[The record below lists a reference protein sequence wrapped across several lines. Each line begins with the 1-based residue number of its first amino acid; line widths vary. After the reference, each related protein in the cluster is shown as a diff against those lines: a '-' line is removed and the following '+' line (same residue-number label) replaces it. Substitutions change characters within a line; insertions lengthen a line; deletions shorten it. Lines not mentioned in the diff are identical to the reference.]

1 MHRILSIILLSV
13 SVTFPLFAQQLPLFT
28 QYVFDPYLINPSL
41 VGIGNRPEV
50 NVLYRR
56 QYTAIQDGPKTMQFD
71 AQLPLNSRMAIGL
84 NVYNDKSVLLSSTS
98 ALLTYGYKIPLA
110 TNHTLGFGLSAG
122 VFTNRINLN
131 EVAPAD
137 ANDPALLS
145 AASNNMA
152 LNAQFG
158 VHYSFKSFILGFS
171 LVNLVQRT
179 PFTPDNFQKVKFG
192 ELRNQILFASYRF
205 TLARDTW
212 FFQPNVAYR
221 QSADNV
227 NFYETSGFV
236 SYRGK
241 VDLGGGYRQNY
252 GPSAMLRFTWKQL
265 SIGAAYDFPST
276 KAQVSTGGTQEFQLK
291 WRFGA
296 SNEPRVVKKNTI
308 PTSKEEEKVQ
318 PVPEEK
324 KEIVKEAPKAETVT
338 PDVVIE
344 KKAEVAPPQA
354 EPVVSQPPPVE
365 EDFYF
370 VIGTFELRGNAEQ
383 FYNAVRKKGIVAE
396 IRESKSGEEPHY
408 FYVHLPQYKSKEVTL
423 DKILELKKV
432 TGFNDAWF
440 KKLD

>member
-13 SVTFPLFAQQLPLFT
+13 SFTFPILAQQLPLFT
-28 QYVFDPYLINPSL
+28 QYVFDPYLINPSM

-71 AQLPLNSRMAIGL
+71 AQLPFSNRMAIGV

-110 TNHTLGFGLSAG
+110 TNQTLGFGLSAG
-122 VFTNRINLN
+122 VFTNRINLS

-152 LNAQFG
+152 LNGQFG

-171 LVNLVQRT
+171 LVNLIQRT
-179 PFTPDNFQKVKFG
+179 TFTPDNFQKIKFG
-192 ELRNQILFASYRF
+192 ELKNQIFFASYRF
-205 TLARDTW
+205 TLVPDTW

-221 QSADNV
+221 QNADNV
-227 NFYETSGFV
+227 NFYETSGFL
-236 SYRGK
+236 SYRSK
-241 VDLGGGYRQNY
+241 IDLGGGYRQNF
-252 GPSAMLRFTWKQL
+252 GPSAMLRITWKQL

-276 KAQVSTGGTQEFQLK
+276 KSQVSTGGTQEFQLK

-296 SNEPRVVKKNTI
+296 RNEPPVVKKNTI
-308 PTSKEEEKVQ
+308 PTPKEEEKIQ

-324 KEIVKEAPKAETVT
+324 KEVVKEEPKEEIV
-338 PDVVIE
+338 PQDVIVE
-344 KKAEVAPPQA
+344 KKTEVVQQPA
-354 EPVVSQPPPVE
+354 EPVVPQPPPVE

-370 VIGTFELRGNAEQ
+370 VIGTFELRRNAKQ
-383 FYNAVRKKGIVAE
+383 FYDAVRKKGIVAE
-396 IRESKSGEEPHY
+396 IRESKSGQEPHY
-408 FYVHLPQYKSKEVTL
+408 FYVHMPQYKSREVTL
-423 DKILELKKV
+423 DKILELKKN
-432 TGFNDAWF
+432 TGFQDAWF
-440 KKLD
+440 KKL